1 MFKVIEIDK
10 IKSGKNIRNEMDDG
24 INELM
29 QSIQANGLINPIL
42 VKRIAGGKYEVI
54 AGHRRFEA
62 VKRLRQDFIECNV
75 AEDKMS
81 DKDVVLQQIAE
92 NVQRKDMS
100 AQELVDLFDDL
111 KNRFGVKQNQ
121 IARMFNKS
129 DTWVT
134 NQYQAVKLLNSMYGD
149 KTDIPEEMKT
159 KTAGQIKLAAK
170 KKMSGDVENILCKGM
185 SVKVKGHVYT
195 ITCVNNATE
204 NALRKFIETRKL

>member
-1 MFKVIEIDK
+1 MFKVIEVEK
-10 IKSGKNIRNEMDDG
+10 IRSGKNIRNGMDDG

-29 QSIQANGLINPIL
+29 QSIQVNGLINPIL

-62 VKRLRQDFIECNV
+62 VKRLRQDFIECNIV
-75 AEDKMS
+75 EEELS

-111 KNRFGVKQNQ
+111 KNRFSVKQNQ

-149 KTDIPEEMKT
+149 KTEIPEEMKT
-159 KTAGQIKLAAK
+159 KTACQIKLAAK